1 MTKQYFMCDSLGH
14 IFDHDDDEERFQES
28 DREHGLEDE
37 VWDGVRRK
45 CYDPCTNVSTPT
57 QTTASRFLWLN
68 IETSEWSRGIRTL
81 ELQDLLQ
88 GLKPASLLLY
98 SLLFV
103 LHWQTYCGVLCI
115 DFAVLW
121 YLKCITFILSG
132 ILLDIKI
139 SFARETEVNDM
150 KSKQTG
156 VICDAWPLHIHKNL
170 TLWAAEDQQR
180 WSTDCF
186 FFVIFIIIAHMYD
199 SASDEHKLQVIHA
212 PAFSIVNVFKMCSTL
227 KESIICMFREL
238 Q

>member
-88 GLKPASLLLY
+88 GLKPALSLVSPPMISHFY
-98 SLLFV
+98 CILLFV
-103 LHWQTYCGVLCI
+103 LHWQTYCGVLCL

-132 ILLDIKI
+132 ILFDIKTLLQERLKWMI
-139 SFARETEVNDM
+139 WKAN
-150 KSKQTG
+150 KQVWFVMHDHFTYTRTSLCEPLRINRG
-156 VICDAWPLHIHKNL
+156 DALI
-170 TLWAAEDQQR
+170 
-180 WSTDCF
+180 
-186 FFVIFIIIAHMYD
+186 V
-199 SASDEHKLQVIHA
+199 
-212 PAFSIVNVFKMCSTL
+212 FSL
-227 KESIICMFREL
+227 
-238 Q
+238 